1 MSVRTGFFSDGTEYF
16 QPDFAAFLKDSLADG
31 YVLDFENELEVIAS
45 TPATMT
51 VEIQPGRCWVQGYF
65 GWVQDANEVLT
76 VAPNADAANAPGDPR
91 IDRIVA
97 RLSVTTDRKISFE
110 VLQGTPGAVP
120 VAPALTRTDET
131 YEISLAQIA
140 VAVGATSIATGNITD
155 ERGDVTV
162 CGIAGIKH
170 DWRFAAERVRI
181 EVDPAD
187 VNVGVSDRGVS
198 DRDPVYWDG
207 TEWNVAGA
215 GNPPQGYYD
224 DANSGVVTHGY
235 LDGFVGLTPGAAQD
249 YGIALSAT
257 EVYVSG
263 QYSSEFAYT
272 YTRTITPAMFETYS
286 GTIPVG
292 LIPADSTAEM
302 IISVS
307 EAFPSGLTFGVGT
320 STDPDAYF
328 SNAPIDAV
336 GVVGVAYKGVDWG
349 TVHAA
354 DTPVYLSS
362 MSIIGSWTAKNNL
375 NTARYGLAGCGTTS
389 SALCMGG
396 YTGAYSAA
404 TEQWD
409 GTNWTAKNNLNTAR
423 SYLAGCGTTASALCM
438 GGTTGA
444 DSAVTEQWDGTN
456 WTAKNNLNT
465 ARRILAG
472 CGTTPSALCM
482 GGYTST
488 YSAATEQW
496 DGIPDTGYMDI
507 IMKITGFVYE

>member
-16 QPDFAAFLKDSLADG
+16 QPDFAAFLKDSLSDG
-31 YVLDFENELEVIAS
+31 YVMDFESELEVIAS
-45 TPATMT
+45 TPAAMT
-51 VEIQPGRCWVQGYF
+51 VEIQEGRCWIQGYF

-76 VAPNADAANAPGDPR
+76 VAANASGNPR

-120 VAPALTRTDET
+120 VAPSLTRTDET

-140 VAVGATSIATGNITD
+140 VIDGATSVVAGNITD
-155 ERGDVTV
+155 ERGDTSV

-170 DWRFAAERVRI
+170 DWRFAAEQVRI
-181 EVDPAD
+181 EVDSAD
-187 VNVGVSDRGVS
+187 VNAGVS

-235 LDGFVGLTPGAAQD
+235 MDGFSGLTPGDAQD
-249 YGIALSAT
+249 FGIALSAT
-257 EVYVSG
+257 EIYVSG
-263 QYSSEFAYT
+263 RFSSEFSYT
-272 YTRTITPAMFETYS
+272 SSRIITASDYTEAGSTIM
-286 GTIPVG
+286 VG

-307 EAFPSGLTFGVGT
+307 EAFPEKLINIGT
-320 STDPDAYF
+320 AADHDAYF

-349 TVHAA
+349 TVHAV
-354 DTPVYLSS
+354 DTPVQLILPASDA
-362 MSIIGSWTAKNNL
+362 WTAKNNL
-375 NTARYGLAGCGTTS
+375 NTARH
-389 SALCMGG
+389 
-396 YTGAYSAA
+396 
-404 TEQWD
+404 
-409 GTNWTAKNNLNTAR
+409 
-423 SYLAGCGTTASALCM
+423 YLAGCGTTISALCM

-444 DSAVTEQWDGTN
+444 NSAVTEQWDGTN
-456 WTAKNNLNT
+456 WTTKTTSSPRGVISLD
-465 ARRILAG
+465 AG
-472 CGTTPSALCM
+472 LHHLRSVWGDMPT
-482 GGYTST
+482 
-488 YSAATEQW
+488 Q
-496 DGIPDTGYMDI
+496 IPL
-507 IMKITGFVYE
+507 